1 MALRTRKPTGQV
13 SWPFLLLAGAEKSG
27 KSYAAAAFS
36 ASEMIGRTYWIEVGE
51 SDADMYGSLPGARYE
66 IVEHDGTMQSILQAV
81 HDASAEPVAD
91 GKPNCIVLDSI
102 TNIWDMLVSEQEAVT
117 LRRGKTSM
125 TVDQWNV
132 AKRQWRKLVSA
143 LNAHNGPV
151 LVTARLEQVTVMRD
165 GRPTTDKTWKV
176 RAEKS
181 LPFEVT
187 GTVEMR
193 APGEVYITGLR
204 SLKVQAAQGQLVP
217 IPNLTVERL
226 MQGLGIDGGSRRITP
241 AVEQPEQYPD
251 PSDADALF
259 KSGDVH

>member
-13 SWPFLLLAGAEKSG
+13 SWPFILLAGAEKSG
-27 KSYAAAAFS
+27 KSYAAATFS
-36 ASEMIGRTYWIEVGE
+36 ASDMIGRTFWIEVGE
-51 SDADMYGSLPGARYE
+51 SDADMYAVLPGARYE

-81 HDASAEPVAD
+81 KDASAEPPTN

-102 TNIWDMLVSEQEAVT
+102 TNVWDMLVSEQEAVT

-143 LNAHNGPV
+143 LNAHVGPV
-151 LVTARLEQVTVMRD
+151 LATARLEQVTVMSN
-165 GRPTTDKTWKV
+165 GKPTPDKTWKI

-193 APGEVYITGLR
+193 APGEAYITGLR
-204 SLKVQAAQGQLVP
+204 SLKVKAAQGQLVP
-217 IPNLTVERL
+217 IPNFTVERL
-226 MQGLGIDGGSRRITP
+226 MHGLGIDGGGRRITP

-251 PSDADALF
+251 PTDTNTILP
-259 KSGDVH
+259 KEQQ